1 MKKVTT
7 QEWIALC
14 RDCTW
19 CGKRRSDRDSAVQE
33 LANHLKRHS
42 KHKARVMVT
51 GEDSSMTAE
60 IEQNR
65 IQEAWSKITKPQVQ
79 VKLG

>member
-1 MKKVTT
+1 MKKVTK
-7 QEWIALC
+7 QEWTALC

-19 CGKRRSDRDSAVQE
+19 SGKRQSARDSAAQE
-33 LANHLKRHS
+33 LADHLKKHS

-51 GEDSSMTAE
+51 GEDSSISAE

-65 IQEAWSKITKPQVQ
+65 IQEAWSKITKRQEQVR
-79 VKLG
+79 